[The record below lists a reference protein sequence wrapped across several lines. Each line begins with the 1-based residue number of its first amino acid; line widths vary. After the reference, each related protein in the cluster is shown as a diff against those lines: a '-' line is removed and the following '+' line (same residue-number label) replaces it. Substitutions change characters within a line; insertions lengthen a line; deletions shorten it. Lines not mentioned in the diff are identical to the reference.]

1 MVPDYEA
8 FKTYLNTLR
17 EDVKC
22 ALNDL
27 NLSGRRYLSNLSEE
41 IDNLVTQLN
50 YNFAKK
56 LTDDAYKVTHLAQEA
71 NCAILDFRHEE
82 ALAKLS
88 QVQSLLYTLD
98 KMPEVV
104 EQIAKWKE
112 EQIKSIKDYAISQF
126 KQWLATIRD
135 VSLLIGKSLMGQTRS
150 KLDQMT
156 KLPYDTPLIGQPE
169 LCIILMKNQPGNYKY
184 FSCI

>member
-8 FKTYLNTLR
+8 FKLYLSTLR
-17 EDVKC
+17 EDVRC

-27 NLSGRRYLSNLSEE
+27 NISSQRYLSNLSEE
-41 IDNLVTQLN
+41 IDNLVTRLN

-56 LTDDAYKVTHLAQEA
+56 LTDDVYKITHLAQEA
-71 NCAILDFRHEE
+71 NCAVLDFRHEE
-82 ALAKLS
+82 ALAKLGL
-88 QVQSLLYTLD
+88 VQSLLYTLD

-104 EQIAKWKE
+104 EYIAKWKDD
-112 EQIKSIKDYAISQF
+112 QIKAIKDYAISQF

-150 KLDQMT
+150 KLDHVT
-156 KLPYDTPLIGQPE
+156 KLPPDTPLISQPE
-169 LCIILMKNQPGNYKY
+169 LCITLLKDLPGN
-184 FSCI
+184 